1 MRLHQIRGIQMHTA
15 ERLAAEGV
23 KTSEALLEA
32 GKTVV
37 GRKELAAKVGA
48 DPKEILELVNRA
60 DLARIR
66 GIGEV
71 YSNLLENAG
80 VDTVAELAKRV
91 PANLHAKL
99 LEQTQA
105 GDARPPRPWLR
116 LRTGSGRPRHWAG
129 GSNTDRLFR
138 GLGGWFLVACP
149 ARMTTEIAATA
160 TSDVAKGRV
169 PDRNPAFRAWPR
181 VSGGCSYPCGVG

>member
-1 MRLHQIRGIQMHTA
+1 
-15 ERLAAEGV
+15 
-23 KTSEALLEA
+23 
-32 GKTVV
+32 VV
-37 GRKELAAKVGA
+37 GRKELAAKVGV

-91 PANLHAKL
+91 PANLLAKL

-105 GDARPPRPWLR
+105 GDARRAPTLAQVEDWVGQAKAL
-116 LRTGSGRPRHWAG
+116 GRG
-129 GSNTDRLFR
+129 I
-138 GLGGWFLVACP
+138 
-149 ARMTTEIAATA
+149 E
-160 TSDVAKGRV
+160 
-169 PDRNPAFRAWPR
+169 
-181 VSGGCSYPCGVG
+181 Y